1 MSVYAVTRHQGA
13 LDWLEQEGV
22 HYDEHI
28 LHLNVNQ
35 VKPGDTVIGN
45 LPIPMVAELNEKG
58 VAYLH
63 LSFTVPFEKRGFEL
77 SARQLREMGISLQAF
92 EVKRSDF

>member
-1 MSVYAVTRHQGA
+1 MGVYVVTRHQGA
-13 LDWLEQEGV
+13 LDWLEEEGV
-22 HYDEHI
+22 HFDGHI
-28 LHLNVNQ
+28 LHLDVNQ
-35 VKPGDTVIGN
+35 VQSGDTVIGN

-58 VAYLH
+58 VAYWH

-92 EVKRSDF
+92 EVKRLDP